1 MCTAEGEETVR
12 LFWAVAI
19 GAAAGGVA
27 RFYLG
32 NFIQQRAGADFP
44 FGTFV
49 INISG
54 SLLLGFLLR
63 YALQSG
69 SVSEELRLFLTT
81 GFCGGYTTFST
92 FSYDTLVL
100 LQDREYGRAGTYLVA
115 SVGLSLVAAFIGFAA
130 ANHLVSIRADG

>member
-1 MCTAEGEETVR
+1 MR
-12 LFWAVAI
+12 LFWSVAI
-19 GAAAGGVA
+19 GAAAGGVS
-27 RFYLG
+27 RFYL
-32 NFIQQRAGADFP
+32 NALIQQRAGADFP
-44 FGTFV
+44 LGTFV

-69 SVSEELRLFLTT
+69 GVSEELRLLLTT

-100 LQDREYGRAGTYLVA
+100 VQDREYGRAGLYVA
-115 SVGLSLVAAFIGFAA
+115 GSVLLSVVAAFVGFAA
-130 ANHLVSIRADG
+130 ANYLITVRAEG

>member
-1 MCTAEGEETVR
+1 VR
-12 LFWAVAI
+12 LFWSVAI
-19 GAAAGGVA
+19 GAAAGGVS
-27 RFYLG
+27 RFYL
-32 NFIQQRAGADFP
+32 NALIQQRAGADFP
-44 FGTFV
+44 LGTFV

-69 SVSEELRLFLTT
+69 GVSEELRLLLTT

-100 LQDREYGRAGTYLVA
+100 VQDREYGRAGLYVA
-115 SVGLSLVAAFIGFAA
+115 GSVLLSVVAAFVGFAA
-130 ANHLVSIRADG
+130 ANYLITVRAEG